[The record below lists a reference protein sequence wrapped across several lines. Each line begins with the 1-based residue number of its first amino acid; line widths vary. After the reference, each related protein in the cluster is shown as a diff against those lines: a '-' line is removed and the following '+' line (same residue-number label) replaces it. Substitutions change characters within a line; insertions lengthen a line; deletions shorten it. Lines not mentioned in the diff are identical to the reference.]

1 MKNLMKVGIMILATG
16 ALALAEDYSGKLID
30 ANCSAAANPQS
41 SSNSAAKNATESCAP
56 TAQTKSFA
64 VETSSGKV
72 YKLDAEGNRKAEQ
85 LVKENPT
92 VSNVTVSGSMESNGS
107 MLKVQSIN
115 LR

>member
-1 MKNLMKVGIMILATG
+1 MTSILKVGIMVLATA

-41 SSNSAAKNATESCAP
+41 NSAAKNAAESCAP
-56 TAQTKSFA
+56 TAQTKAFA
-64 VETSSGKV
+64 VETTSGKV
-72 YKLDAEGNRKAEQ
+72 IKLDAEGNKKAEQ

-92 VSNVTVSGSMESNGS
+92 ASNVTVSGSMEQNGS